1 MQLHLTV
8 EEIEI
13 LKRLGEDEKRLR
25 CDALPSLPQVSVMPG
40 LQERWQ
46 VCRELAERGLSRN
59 LQLGFDELEE
69 LADALAQRTR
79 QLRRDIKGVTDPVAR
94 NELEREL
101 FVLDHFLEKVTEAC
115 AMV

>member
-13 LKRLGEDEKRLR
+13 LKRLVEDEKRLR

-46 VCRELAERGLSRN
+46 VCRDLAERGLSRN
-59 LQLGFDELEE
+59 LPLGFDELEE
-69 LADALAQRTR
+69 LSDALARRTEK
-79 QLRRDIKGVTDPVAR
+79 LRGDIKCATDPVVK
-94 NELEREL
+94 NELKREL
-101 FVLDHFLEKVTEAC
+101 FVLEHFLDKVTEAC